1 MTNEEA
7 KLALKNRTPV
17 VFNNTEYLYISAI
30 IYRYDK
36 NRNLVISAE
45 LTDKNKRSVTIAQ
58 LKDVITTYDQQ
69 NQATAYLSWVPVKAG
84 NTY

>member
-69 NQATAYLSWVPVKAG
+69 NQATPYLS
-84 NTY
+84 